1 MPAYDAFLLVSFGGP
16 EGPDEVMPFLE
27 NVTRGRGIPPER
39 LASVAEHYYAV
50 GGVSPINQQCRDLL
64 AAVRADFSAS
74 GLSLPVYW
82 GNRNWTPYLTDTV
95 RAMADDGVRRAVALV
110 TSAYSSYSSCRQ
122 YLDDIERARAA
133 VGPDAPRIDKIRRFF
148 NHPGFIEPFAESTRA
163 ALATLPADLRDD
175 AHLVFTAHSVPVAM
189 AEASGP
195 GGGHRYVAELTEA
208 ARLIAERAGGGT
220 HPHTLAYQSRSGPPS
235 QPWLEPDVCDH
246 LGDLAKSGTQA
257 VVVIPVGFVS
267 DHMEVRHDLDV
278 EAAQSADSLGL
289 AFARAAT
296 PGSHPRFASMVTE
309 LVRERLALPDEAGHR
324 PRSGTWACRPG
335 LSGGLLPV
343 RRARRPAQGG
353 RRGIVGMTGTQADED
368 AEALLRIAV
377 AAAGEAGRLLASWRG
392 DERPEVVETKSSPTD
407 VVTEMDRRSEALI
420 TSRIRAHRPG
430 DAVLG
435 EEGGQTAGGPAGG
448 ESDGGRPGRVRW
460 VVDPLDGTVNYL
472 YGLFDWAVSI
482 AAEVDGTVVAG
493 VVEVPRHGETFTA
506 VAGQGAWL
514 HRGEARVALH
524 CTSGVPLGQALVGTG
539 FGYDS
544 GRRRVQGEV
553 IAALLPYVRDI
564 RRGGSAAVDL
574 CSVAAGRLDAFF
586 ERGLNYWDFAAG
598 GLIAR
603 EAGAAVGGLAGKT
616 ESTSMAVAA
625 GPGLYQ
631 QLDTFL
637 TKLNPERDAQR
648 SQERDG

>member
-16 EGPDEVMPFLE
+16 EGPGEVMPFLE

-39 LASVAEHYYAV
+39 LVSVAEHYYAV

-74 GLSLPVYW
+74 GLLLPVYW

-208 ARLIAERAGGGT
+208 VRLIAERVGGGT

-257 VVVIPVGFVS
+257 VAVIPVGFVS

-289 AFARAAT
+289 TFARAAT
-296 PGSHPRFASMVTE
+296 PGGHPRFASMVTE
-309 LVRERLALPDEAGHR
+309 LVRERLALPDEAG
-324 PRSGTWACRPG
+324 PDS
-335 LSGGLLPV
+335 PV
-343 RRARRPAQGG
+343 L
-353 RRGIVGMTGTQADED
+353 D
-368 AEALLRIAV
+368 
-377 AAAGEAGRLLASWRG
+377 
-392 DERPEVVETKSSPTD
+392 SPD
-407 VVTEMDRRSEALI
+407 LDSPVLDNLI
-420 TSRIRAHRPG
+420 SG
-430 DAVLG
+430 DAGSPAALG
-435 EEGGQTAGGPAGG
+435 GMGVPRQACPA
-448 ESDGGRPGRVRW
+448 DCCRYAAPVGRPGGAE
-460 VVDPLDGTVNYL
+460 GTSP
-472 YGLFDWAVSI
+472 A
-482 AAEVDGTVVAG
+482 
-493 VVEVPRHGETFTA
+493 
-506 VAGQGAWL
+506 
-514 HRGEARVALH
+514 
-524 CTSGVPLGQALVGTG
+524 
-539 FGYDS
+539 
-544 GRRRVQGEV
+544 
-553 IAALLPYVRDI
+553 
-564 RRGGSAAVDL
+564 
-574 CSVAAGRLDAFF
+574 
-586 ERGLNYWDFAAG
+586 
-598 GLIAR
+598 
-603 EAGAAVGGLAGKT
+603 
-616 ESTSMAVAA
+616 
-625 GPGLYQ
+625 
-631 QLDTFL
+631 
-637 TKLNPERDAQR
+637 
-648 SQERDG
+648 